1 MNNNRKTWL
10 TDMWKSHPI
19 RIKSLEKR
27 LKKMEN
33 LCKEQNANF
42 IKELSEKD
50 AEIIKLKYEMVEKEI
65 KIREKYRS
73 KISQYKLSLTRS
85 NHLLKNSIRQSKS
98 ELRQIK
104 EQNQKEEEM
113 YRMLQKKYM
122 DIIEATFSHEE
133 ICVVKQFLKAQDAK
147 LEQIDLDQ
155 LDERNESV
163 HSEPSISELNETMS
177 FEKIN
182 DSKNELE
189 TMESNLFT
197 SNQVENENSK
207 NSLNVEQN
215 TIETVAET
223 GFNFEFNKTPFDT
236 ISKVNEKLDE
246 IGTVEPK
253 MITTTI
259 QMVNEGNET
268 NLNEN
273 QSKNEK
279 NQNVN
284 SPNESNFNFE
294 LDEPGF
300 DFEFSGTQLNNEFDP
315 NEAGE
320 YVLFSDNE
328 NNPQDDQNP
337 FLSGVNNDETSFVL
351 NFSQDETNED
361 FLNFN

>member
-1 MNNNRKTWL
+1 
-10 TDMWKSHPI
+10 
-19 RIKSLEKR
+19 
-27 LKKMEN
+27 
-33 LCKEQNANF
+33 
-42 IKELSEKD
+42 
-50 AEIIKLKYEMVEKEI
+50 
-65 KIREKYRS
+65 
-73 KISQYKLSLTRS
+73 
-85 NHLLKNSIRQSKS
+85 
-98 ELRQIK
+98 
-104 EQNQKEEEM
+104 
-113 YRMLQKKYM
+113 
-122 DIIEATFSHEE
+122 
-133 ICVVKQFLKAQDAK
+133 
-147 LEQIDLDQ
+147 
-155 LDERNESV
+155 
-163 HSEPSISELNETMS
+163 
-177 FEKIN
+177 
-182 DSKNELE
+182 
-189 TMESNLFT
+189 MESNLFT

-223 GFNFEFNKTPFDT
+223 GFNLEFNKTPFDT

-259 QMVNEGNET
+259 QIVNEGNET
-268 NLNEN
+268 NLNKN

-284 SPNESNFNFE
+284 SPNEPNFNFE